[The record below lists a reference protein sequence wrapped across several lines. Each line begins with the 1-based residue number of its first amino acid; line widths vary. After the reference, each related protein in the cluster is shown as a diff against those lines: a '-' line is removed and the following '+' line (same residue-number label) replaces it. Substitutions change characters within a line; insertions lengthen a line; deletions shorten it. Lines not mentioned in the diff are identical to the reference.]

1 MKNFINK
8 ILFIGVLIIT
18 WQLVYMSQIFHTLI
32 FPAVLDIFKV
42 ELILKGIIIV
52 SIIGIIMSS
61 ITVIF

>member
-42 ELILKGIIIV
+42 IINSFIKK
-52 SIIGIIMSS
+52 SMISDIYY
-61 ITVIF
+61 